1 MVRWIGCAHVEVLG
15 RVLVAVVLVLALVG
29 GASVAAA
36 DGHSNG
42 RACPGGEDGNPTRA
56 YEHVSDRGYDA
67 SLFGRINALT
77 NVGCTLP
84 DDTSH

>member
-1 MVRWIGCAHVEVLG
+1 MLRRFDSTLIETVG
-15 RVLVAVVLVLALVG
+15 RVLVAIVVVLALVS

-36 DGHSNG
+36 DGHSTG

-56 YEHVSDRGYDA
+56 YEHVSERGFDA

-77 NVGCTLP
+77 NVGCF
-84 DDTSH
+84 DDTTP